1 MPDVALG
8 YACTSSTWWSHRSNK
23 LDVDELAERVLLA
36 VVPSS
41 VVHPLPKDFDGWL
54 GAIRLLGGHVKV
66 VHEDDA
72 CHPQRR
78 A

>member
-1 MPDVALG
+1 MPHVSLG
-8 YACTSSTWWSHRSNK
+8 YACASSTRWPHRSNK
-23 LDVDELAERVLLA
+23 LDVDELAECILLA

-41 VVHPLPKDFDGWL
+41 VVHPLSKDFDGRL
-54 GAIRLLGGHVKV
+54 SAIRLLGGHVQV
-66 VHEDDA
+66 VHEDDT